1 MAQHLLGQNGAESV
15 VAEPIS
21 TPAEPALANNTP
33 TAPAPAASRKKRG
46 RPPADPNA
54 QASFFCGE
62 AGCGASYVTYGG
74 LYQHKRKHHPWL
86 MSDAKPVAPNSGK
99 RPRGRPRE
107 EDRIPDELEW
117 ECPVC
122 DKAYASYG
130 GLYQHKRTHHPEL
143 ANKPALC
150 PPPADKPPQLLT
162 SLPVVQGAWS
172 TAAAA
177 QSPLVTVTAAT
188 TEPPQL
194 LPEPQPASQLP
205 IQVAKQ
211 SEVEVAA
218 QAAEAAWMAARAGR
232 EAAQAVVP
240 GEAQACD
247 SPGVGTPPLSP
258 QPDQAALE
266 APLDS
271 AEAAARTVLG
281 HEEGAVLV
289 LEAGASVSEA
299 GPSVSVEAALAK

>member
-1 MAQHLLGQNGAESV
+1 MAQLELVAELV
-15 VAEPIS
+15 VDEPIS
-21 TPAEPALANNTP
+21 TPGSAEPAAANNTP

-54 QASFFCGE
+54 QASFFCEE

-162 SLPVVQGAWS
+162 SPPVVQGAWS

-188 TEPPQL
+188 TES

-205 IQVAKQ
+205 IQVATQ
-211 SEVEVAA
+211 SEAA
-218 QAAEAAWMAARAGR
+218 QAAEAAWMAAR
-232 EAAQAVVP
+232 AAQAVVP

-258 QPDQAALE
+258 QPDQAAPE

-271 AEAAARTVLG
+271 AEAAARAVLG

-299 GPSVSVEAALAK
+299 GPSVSEAALAE